1 MNMKLSTYFK
11 TYLALVALATLSLL
25 LKGLP
30 DALAVSLSLLIAAIK
45 AVVVLLFFMH
55 LLEER
60 FSFRFVM
67 LVSSLL
73 VGVLVALTALDPLTR
88 EPFAP
93 RPSHNSSY
101 AHREQ

>member
-1 MNMKLSTYFK
+1 MKLSTYFK

-30 DALAVSLSLLIAAIK
+30 GTLAVSLSLLIAAIK
-45 AVVVLLFFMH
+45 AVIVLLFFMH
-55 LLEER
+55 LIAER

-73 VGVLVALTALDPLTR
+73 VGVLVALTALDPMTR
-88 EPFAP
+88 AP
-93 RPSHNSSY
+93 YAPGPSHNPSY
-101 AHREQ
+101 VHRER

>member
-1 MNMKLSTYFK
+1 MTLSSYIK

-30 DALAVSLSLLIAAIK
+30 DTLALSLSLVIAGIK

-55 LLEER
+55 LIEER

-67 LVSSLL
+67 LVASLL
-73 VGVLVALTALDPLTR
+73 VGVLVVLTALDPMTR
-88 EPFAP
+88 AP
-93 RPSHNSSY
+93 YAPGPSHNPSY
-101 AHREQ
+101 AHRNP